1 MKILRTLASVVG
13 LLIALMLGG
22 LPFLLSIVLGLAI
35 RIAWIA
41 YAIALVLVA
50 ALTLYSAAFPETF
63 RFGNTDLRLHDGLY
77 IIGIPSLY
85 ANLVKNLFFSY
96 LGTLTGWSIR
106 LGYTQALSNEPS

>member
-1 MKILRTLASVVG
+1 MKILRAIASAVG
-13 LLIALMLGG
+13 LLIALVLGG

-41 YAIALVLVA
+41 YAIALVLGA

-63 RFGNTDLRLHDGLY
+63 RFGTTDLRVHDGLY

-85 ANLVKNLFFSY
+85 ANLGMNLFFSY
-96 LGTLTGWSIR
+96 LGTLTGLSIR
-106 LGYTQALSNEPS
+106 FGYKRAISDEPS